1 MDHTEARDMADAR
14 DLHIAMDAIVTAL
27 DARRAGRLRLDK
39 TRDSATLSTIS
50 TALYQMT
57 CRLAPRLQ
65 GALDALIRAHYDAG
79 GSHGELAAAMEV
91 ERSTAQYQGDRV
103 RKAPP
108 TYWER
113 WAAGEL
119 EPEQARAVDVRPGW
133 TLISHG
139 HHMQVSRV
147 VHHLDSGHVSITTVG
162 GTISHDAEAPVLVI
176 PREVPTQTV
185 AGEERLPD
193 GTAADVEIHER
204 THVV

>member
-27 DARRAGRLRLDK
+27 DALRAGRLRLDK

-50 TALYQMT
+50 AALHQAT

-103 RKAPP
+103 RKTPP
-108 TYWER
+108 THWEL

-119 EPEQARAVDVRPGW
+119 DPQTRPAAEVRPGW
-133 TLISHG
+133 TVISHG

-147 VHHLDSGHVSITTVG
+147 VHHIDGGHVSITTVG
-162 GTISHDAEAPVLVI
+162 GVFGHTADAPVHVI
-176 PREVPTQTV
+176 PRDVPTQVVT
-185 AGEERLPD
+185 GEERLPD
-193 GTAADVEIHER
+193 GTVAAVEIHER
-204 THVV
+204 A